1 MQSESSALVATNN
14 GSCTPAYTGAA
25 LMSYAHNVSTLI
37 VTTMMP
43 AATKSLMQQKL
54 DEENVAMAENY
65 FGQVREYFGNKKSMH
80 TAQTVKELKIINKS
94 RGEF

>member
-37 VTTMMP
+37 VTSMMP
-43 AATKSLMQQKL
+43 AATKLTDATKIGRRECGDGGKL
-54 DEENVAMAENY
+54 FWTGARVFWE
-65 FGQVREYFGNKKSMH
+65 
-80 TAQTVKELKIINKS
+80 
-94 RGEF
+94 